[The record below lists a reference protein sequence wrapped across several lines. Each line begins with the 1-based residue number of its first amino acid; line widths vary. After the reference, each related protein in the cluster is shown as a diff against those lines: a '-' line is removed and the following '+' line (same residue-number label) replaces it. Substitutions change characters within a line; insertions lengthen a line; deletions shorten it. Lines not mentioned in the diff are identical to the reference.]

1 MSSLSSMAI
10 KELEDACTKLNIKT
24 TNKEKR
30 QKPKLMQKLLAF
42 ARAHKKLLGNL
53 WRSVSASDKAVSA
66 PVKAGS
72 PVKSGA
78 STGSR
83 KPSGGAAAKKADTV
97 GPCICIA

>member
-1 MSSLSSMAI
+1 MAI

-53 WRSVSASDKAVSA
+53 WRSVSVSDK
-66 PVKAGS
+66 G
-72 PVKSGA
+72 
-78 STGSR
+78 R
-83 KPSGGAAAKKADTV
+83 ADRIHMLGKV
-97 GPCICIA
+97 AIRGLPCMS